1 MDIIRAKEL
10 LSVLADGI
18 NPLTG
23 EVLPE
28 NDSCNQV
35 EIVRALHTAVTELER
50 IAKRRA
56 KPQPENAGKPWTK
69 EEEEE
74 IKIAYRNG
82 IKVSEIAD
90 RHKRTRG
97 SIVTRL
103 VRMGELKD
111 ETQPR

>member
-28 NDSCNQV
+28 NDSCNQA
-35 EIVRALHTAVTELER
+35 EIVRALHTTVAELER
-50 IAKRRA
+50 IAKRKA

-74 IKIAYRNG
+74 IRLAYRNG
-82 IKVSEIAD
+82 IKISEIAD